1 MRLAQHEL
9 LRVTDDE
16 AAQPLRVLV
25 VAVLGFCV
33 TADLFVVGLRCR
45 SLACVCTRMHVRGRP
60 RLILSPQWKHGGHP
74 CLPGCVTAIAYPGH
88 VILSVMRMLRS
99 YLLCMQR
106 ASSSRI
112 SCRRVD
118 K

>member
-1 MRLAQHEL
+1 MMKQQSFCGFLWWLCSAFVRLP
-9 LRVTDDE
+9 T
-16 AAQPLRVLV
+16 
-25 VAVLGFCV
+25 C
-33 TADLFVVGLRCR
+33 LFFGVRCR
-45 SLACVCTRMHVRGRP
+45 SLACVCTRVHVRGRP
-60 RLILSPQWKHGGHP
+60 RLISSPQWKHGGHP

-106 ASSSRI
+106 ASSSRT
-112 SCRRVD
+112 SCRQVD